1 MLIWYTYKKN
11 NGIYERKDQFGMSNI
26 WLTGLLGKEDKENN
40 VEMIKDK
47 VPKSPSKL
55 KRETNLIKKAFQAL
69 YLKISRHYCE
79 I

>member
-1 MLIWYTYKKN
+1 MFTWYNYNKN
-11 NGIYERKDQFGMSNI
+11 NGIYKRKDEFRISNI
-26 WLTGLLGKEDKENN
+26 WLKGVLGKEDEENSG
-40 VEMIKDK
+40 EMIK

-55 KRETNLIKKAFQAL
+55 KGETNLIKKAFQAL